1 MQPDE
6 INPQTRR
13 GRIVKLVMVNLP
25 RLLLLTLAVM
35 IIVLSVVVKKKNAQL
50 TAEKAAALSKERPS
64 VNAVLLEVAP
74 GAIHDRINLP
84 GEIEPWTRLELMAKI
99 RGTVDQV
106 LVIEG
111 RQVKQGE
118 ALARIEEADYRIAL
132 DAAEANHDL
141 ARVTIARIRRLF
153 EQDIIPV
160 VELDKAENELRTAKA
175 ARDDAALNLSRC
187 TVTAP
192 MSGVIR
198 RLDLKK
204 GLMLSVGD
212 PMAELLKIDQVK
224 AVIGIPESD
233 VAAVRDLDTVEFTI
247 QALGDRKVT
256 GRKFFLSSSPENQ
269 ARLYRLELA
278 VDNAGGEI
286 LPGMFLRAD
295 IVKKTVED
303 ALVVPLYAVLTRNDE
318 HYVFVEKDGVAEKRL
333 VTLGIMEQWLA
344 EVTGGLAAGERVI
357 VEGQRDVEAG
367 QQVNVIRL
375 LNGPGAPR

>member
-6 INPQTRR
+6 ITPRTRR
-13 GRIVKLVMVNLP
+13 GRIVKKIMQNLP
-25 RLLLLTLAVM
+25 RLLLLTLIIM
-35 IIVLSVVVKKKNAQL
+35 ISALSLVVKKKNAEL
-50 TAEKAAALSKERPS
+50 TEEKASALSKERPS

-74 GAIHDRINLP
+74 DVIHDRINLP
-84 GEIEPWTRLELMAKI
+84 GEIAPWTRLEMMAKI
-99 RGTVDQV
+99 RGSVEEV

-111 RQVKQGE
+111 QQVKEGQV
-118 ALARIEEADYRIAL
+118 LSRIEEADYRIAL
-132 DAAEANHDL
+132 DVARANFDL
-141 ARVTIARIRRLF
+141 AMVNIERIRRLY
-153 EQDIIPV
+153 EQDIIPTA
-160 VELDKAENELRTAKA
+160 ELDKSENEMRTARA
-175 ARDDAALNLSRC
+175 AMDDAALNLSRC
-187 TVTAP
+187 SITAP

-233 VAAVRDLDTVEFTI
+233 VSAVRDLDTVEFTI
-247 QALGDRKVT
+247 QALDNRRIS

-278 VDNAGGEI
+278 VDNPRGEI

-295 IVKKTVED
+295 IIKKTVEQTI
-303 ALVVPLYAVLTRNDE
+303 VVPLYAVLTRNDE

-333 VTLGIMEQWLA
+333 VTLGIMEEWMTQ
-344 EVTGGLAAGERVI
+344 VTNGLEAGNRVVI
-357 VEGQRDVEAG
+357 EGHRDVEAG
-367 QQVNVIRL
+367 QQVNTIKL
-375 LNGPGAPR
+375 LKDVGALR

>member
-111 RQVKQGE
+111 RQVKQGG

-175 ARDDAALNLSRC
+175 AMDDAALNLSRC
-187 TVTAP
+187 TVIAP

-303 ALVVPLYAVLTRNDE
+303 VLAVPLYAVLTRNDDTMSLSKRTALPK
-318 HYVFVEKDGVAEKRL
+318 KDWSPWASWSSGWPRSPADL
-333 VTLGIMEQWLA
+333 PPG
-344 EVTGGLAAGERVI
+344 
-357 VEGQRDVEAG
+357 
-367 QQVNVIRL
+367 
-375 LNGPGAPR
+375 NGSLSKDSAMWRQARSTSSGC

>member
-1 MQPDE
+1 MQPEE
-6 INPQTRR
+6 ITPQTRR
-13 GRIVKLVMVNLP
+13 GKIVKLVMENLP
-25 RLLLLTLAVM
+25 RLLLLVLVIM
-35 IIVLSVVVKKKNAQL
+35 IIALSLAVKKKNAQL

-74 GAIHDRINLP
+74 GVIHDRINLP

-99 RGTVDQV
+99 SGAVEEV

-111 RQVKQGE
+111 RQVKEGE
-118 ALARIEEADYRIAL
+118 VLARIEEADYSIAL
-132 DAAEANHDL
+132 DAARANYDL
-141 ARVTIARIRRLF
+141 ARVTIDRIKRLY

-160 VELDKAENELRTAKA
+160 VQLDKAENELRTAKA
-175 ARDDAALNLSRC
+175 AMDDAALNLSRC
-187 TVTAP
+187 SITAP

-247 QALGDRKVT
+247 QALDDRKVT
-256 GRKFFLSSSPENQ
+256 GRKFFLPSSPDNQ

-278 VDNAGGEI
+278 VDNPRGEI

-295 IVKKTVED
+295 IVKKTVD
-303 ALVVPLYAVLTRNDE
+303 QAIIVPLYAVLTRNDE
-318 HYVFVEKDGVAEKRL
+318 HYVFVEKDGIAEKRL
-333 VTLGIMEQWLA
+333 VTVGIMEQWLA
-344 EVTGGLAAGERVI
+344 QITKGLAAGERVI
-357 VEGQRDVEAG
+357 IEGHRDVEAG
-367 QQVNVIRL
+367 QQVNTIKL
-375 LNGPGAPR
+375 LTDVGAPR